1 MSTIPEPLVLTD
13 EERREI
19 EGVPCGAVRDDY
31 GCDRLAGHDGRH
43 VDGTSQ
49 FAWEDRECERTLA
62 ALGEHGPGPAYNI
75 TINRDEVIWQ
85 GKATE
90 GMALWAKER
99 GFERVPV
106 RDHDRYRY
114 WAKDVRGL
122 TLRVVV
128 EGAR

>member
-19 EGVPCGAVRDDY
+19 DGERCLAFRGDYVCG
-31 GCDRLAGHDGRH
+31 RLRGHEGRH
-43 VDGTSQ
+43 IDGESQ
-49 FAWEDRECERTLA
+49 FAWEVYECEHTLA
-62 ALGEHGPGPAYNI
+62 ALGEYGPGPAYNI